1 MGYEN
6 SKGAVHPVWEGLPP
20 LTACGSQESGN
31 ADFPYQR
38 TACRFNLDDVDTSG
52 QMTDAQHGHIGCSHL
67 GAIHGHEADVQYA
80 LTYDRKRS
88 LVLA

>member
-1 MGYEN
+1 MRTARGQ
-6 SKGAVHPVWEGLPP
+6 SIPFGKDCP
-20 LTACGSQESGN
+20 LWRTYGSQESGN

-67 GAIHGHEADVQYA
+67 GAIHGHEADVQCA
-80 LTYDRKRS
+80 LTHDRKRS